1 MTVAHPDFDEWWSPY
16 LRGVGPVGEAL
27 AALDPPDLER
37 VRSRSWRKLGEGP
50 FELTAVAFAAL
61 GRA

>member
-37 VRSRSWRKLGEGP
+37 VRSRCLAQLGEGP